1 MDLISLREYAKKYD
15 IPIIKPETEK
25 LIRVLIELKK
35 PQKIL
40 EIGTAIGY
48 SAAVMLGGGDNK
60 SKIYSI
66 EIDEQ
71 RYNTAKENL
80 NNLGFSERA
89 VLYLGDASDIL
100 LNLTGSY
107 DFIFADGPK
116 GQYIHFLPCLL
127 NVLSSGG
134 VLVCDNVLYRGL
146 VDKTVKMR
154 RNNIT
159 MVTNLRLF
167 LDRIN
172 NDENL
177 ITTVLNIGD
186 GVSISYKK

>member
-1 MDLISLREYAKKYD
+1 MDLISLRKYAEKNG

-25 LIRVLIELKK
+25 LLKILIGMKRPL
-35 PQKIL
+35 KIL

-48 SAAVMLGGGDNK
+48 SAAVMLGGGNNE

-66 EIDEQ
+66 EIEES
-71 RYNTAKENL
+71 RYNAAKQNL
-80 NNLGFSERA
+80 KDFGFFDRSA
-89 VLYLGDASDIL
+89 LYLGDATEIL
-100 LNLTGSY
+100 QNVTGSY
-107 DFIFADGPK
+107 DFIFVDGPK
-116 GQYIHFLPCLL
+116 GQYIHFLPFLL
-127 NVLSSGG
+127 NVLSIGG

-159 MVTNLRLF
+159 MVTNLRQF
-167 LDRIN
+167 LDSIN
-172 NDENL
+172 NDGNL

-186 GVSISYKK
+186 GVSVSYKK